1 MIEEIEVFVKGRLF
15 TFKNKDFSQEDL
27 EIMWDCLKTK
37 IGSDLFLSFTLK
49 EDLIIK
55 ASSIDFVNKVML
67 EADTHEG

>member
-37 IGSDLFLSFTLK
+37 IGSELFLSFTPQ

-67 EADTHEG
+67 EAD